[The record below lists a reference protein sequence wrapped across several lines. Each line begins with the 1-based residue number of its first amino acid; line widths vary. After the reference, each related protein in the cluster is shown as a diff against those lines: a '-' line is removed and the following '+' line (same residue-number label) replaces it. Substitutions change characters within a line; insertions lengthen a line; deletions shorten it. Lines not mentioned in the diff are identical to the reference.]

1 MFLEPLM
8 NEILAHEKSIGR
20 KLTHDSEDKATLY
33 DLINVVKSRLNKNP
47 DFYNEGKSIF
57 SYVLEADGIRNLFH
71 QERENQ
77 TTSITDWAGRA
88 VKHLQGPENEKLFNI
103 ARKLS
108 PYLPDKDRPKKQ
120 AEILD
125 PSTWELHPPMH
136 GWLD

>member
-1 MFLEPLM
+1 M
-8 NEILAHEKSIGR
+8 
-20 KLTHDSEDKATLY
+20 
-33 DLINVVKSRLNKNP
+33 
-47 DFYNEGKSIF
+47 
-57 SYVLEADGIRNLFH
+57 
-71 QERENQ
+71 
-77 TTSITDWAGRA
+77 AGLDVISPA
-88 VKHLQGPENEKLFNI
+88 SDGPENEKLFNI